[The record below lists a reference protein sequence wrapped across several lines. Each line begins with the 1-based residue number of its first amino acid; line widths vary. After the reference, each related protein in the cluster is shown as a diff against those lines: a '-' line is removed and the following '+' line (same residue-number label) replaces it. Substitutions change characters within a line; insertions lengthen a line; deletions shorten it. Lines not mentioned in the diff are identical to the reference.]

1 MLMKYI
7 EGYVY
12 NDSKVYSY
20 DNCFLQF
27 DENKYSLNISD
38 EYLENDINN
47 NICYLYSIFDD
58 LVKRRL
64 YSSESNAERAART
77 GALLA
82 LLSISYCTDISR
94 STRSQ
99 GIYFDKVKTLEDLDK
114 YCSAVK
120 FEYNFK
126 TKEIKRYE
134 IYGDIYLGTPIERPI
149 SYYAK

>member
-1 MLMKYI
+1 M
-7 EGYVY
+7 
-12 NDSKVYSY
+12 
-20 DNCFLQF
+20 
-27 DENKYSLNISD
+27 
-38 EYLENDINN
+38 
-47 NICYLYSIFDD
+47 
-58 LVKRRL
+58 
-64 YSSESNAERAART
+64 
-77 GALLA
+77 A

-149 SYYAK
+149 SYYTK

>member
-20 DNCFLQF
+20 DNCSLQF

-47 NICYLYSIFDD
+47 NICYLYNIFDD

-64 YSSESNAERAART
+64 YSSESNTERAARII
-77 GALLA
+77 GIIKYFLLYGY
-82 LLSISYCTDISR
+82 IK
-94 STRSQ
+94 
-99 GIYFDKVKTLEDLDK
+99 IYKIAGYIF
-114 YCSAVK
+114 
-120 FEYNFK
+120 
-126 TKEIKRYE
+126 
-134 IYGDIYLGTPIERPI
+134 
-149 SYYAK
+149 